1 MKNSGSIF
9 VVISCIMLLMAC
21 DSGMNMQSGSY
32 KFLYD
37 YESRELH
44 PEYII
49 YHHRDDSST
58 IFFRVKSSELL
69 YARDG
74 SGSPFEAKIRLNV
87 TTTEIGGDRMDTTSV
102 RIVDTAH
109 ERQGWLLGSVK
120 MKLPQGIWNVVVEFT
135 DLTKNQTQP
144 GYLIADKTTA
154 YSGQNYLLRKFE
166 TGEPIFGGFATP
178 GQIVEVESAR
188 NKNKSLPKILH
199 LIGEVK
205 LPPPPFSTSQPELP
219 DLTNSAVVN
228 TSSKTGEMIFE
239 VESGNYF
246 VTHDVFLKSG
256 ITIKTSN
263 SYYPEVRSVEALEW
277 PLRYITTKSEHDDI
291 VKNNYPKLMIDKFW
305 LECGGTKER
314 ARELIKT
321 YYRRVQEANYYF
333 STYTEGWR
341 TDRGMIH
348 LIFGNPTKINRYN
361 DAETWQYG
369 EDGSAGMLT
378 FNFHKV
384 EHPLSGNIYVLERDP
399 GFKTFWERGVQ
410 NWRNGRVYNE

>member
-1 MKNSGSIF
+1 MMRLFYIF
-9 VVISCIMLLMAC
+9 VAALLIVAC
-21 DSGMNMQSGSY
+21 STSNNMQSGSY

-37 YESRELH
+37 YESRDLH

-49 YHHRDDSST
+49 YHHRDDST
-58 IFFRVKSSELL
+58 TLFFRIKSSELL

-74 SGSPFEAKIRLNV
+74 SGSPFMAKLNV
-87 TTTEIGGDRMDTTSV
+87 KITTTEIGGDRMDTASIHITDVSH
-102 RIVDTAH
+102 D
-109 ERQGWLLGSVK
+109 RQGWLLGDVK
-120 MKLPQGIWNVVVEFT
+120 IKLPQGIWNVIVEFT
-135 DLTKNQTQP
+135 DVTKNITQP

-154 YSGQNYLLRKFE
+154 YSGQNYLVRKFE
-166 TGEPIFGGFATP
+166 SGEPVFGGFVAP
-178 GQIVEVESAR
+178 GQMIEVVSDR

-199 LIGEVK
+199 LIGESK

-219 DLTNSAVVN
+219 DLANSATV
-228 TSSKTGEMIFE
+228 SPQGEKGEMIFE
-239 VESGNYF
+239 VQSGNYF

-256 ITIKTSN
+256 ITVKSANTW
-263 SYYPEVRSVEALEW
+263 YPEVKSVESLQW

-291 VKNNYPKLMIDKFW
+291 IKNNYPKLQIDKFW
-305 LECGGTKER
+305 LECGGSKER

-333 STYTEGWR
+333 STFTEGWR

-348 LIFGNPTKINRYN
+348 LIFGNPSKVNRYS
-361 DAETWQYG
+361 DGETWQYG
-369 EDGSAGMLT
+369 EEGTAGMLT
-378 FNFHKV
+378 FSFRKV
-384 EHPLSGNIYVLERDP
+384 DHPLSGNIYILNRDP